1 MTGKFIT
8 VEGVEGAGKSTA
20 LAFIQQFII
29 NQALP
34 LVVTREPGGTDISEK
49 IRALLL
55 DPQNQELNSDA
66 ELLLMFAARA
76 QHLGQLII
84 PALKDNKW
92 VLCDRFTDAT
102 FAYQGAG
109 RGIGYDKIAHL
120 ETFVQGDLRPD
131 LTILLDISPDL
142 GLQRVLQRGSLDRFE
157 KEKIHFFE
165 QVRNCYL
172 KRVEQFPERFRVID
186 ASQSIENVQGQIAK
200 VLDVFIKQN

>member
-1 MTGKFIT
+1 MSGKFIT

-29 NQALP
+29 DQALP
-34 LVVTREPGGTDISEK
+34 LVVTREPGGTEISEK

-109 RGIGYDKIAHL
+109 RGIGYDKIANL

-142 GLQRVLQRGSLDRFE
+142 GLQLE
-157 KEKIHFFE
+157 
-165 QVRNCYL
+165 
-172 KRVEQFPERFRVID
+172 
-186 ASQSIENVQGQIAK
+186 K
-200 VLDVFIKQN
+200 VLSF

>member
-34 LVVTREPGGTDISEK
+34 LVVTREPGGTEISEK

-55 DPQNQELNSDA
+55 DPQNQELNSDT

-84 PALKDNKW
+84 PALEDNKW

-109 RGIGYDKIAHL
+109 RGIEYDKIANL

-131 LTILLDISPDL
+131 LTILLDISPEL

-157 KEKIHFFE
+157 KEKNQFFE

-186 ASQSIENVQGQIAK
+186 ASQSIEGVQGQIAK
-200 VLDVFIKQN
+200 VLDIFIKQN